1 MEASLW
7 NYAIWTFDKI
17 LRTAEDW
24 ALDPAIIKRMHIIFL
39 KTLKDP
45 DRGQKIDLYWG
56 HFQGCPEASNFG
68 GAKNFF
74 PDEKFFFPHKT
85 NVF

>member
-1 MEASLW
+1 MEAPLW

-24 ALDPAIIKRMHIIFL
+24 ALDPAIIKRMHMIFL

-56 HFQGCPEASNFG
+56 HFSI
-68 GAKNFF
+68 
-74 PDEKFFFPHKT
+74 PHKT
-85 NVF
+85 FEVHMGPKTLFPS